1 MTDPDP
7 AYATLEVGRVI
18 LHAEAFEDSDAIS
31 KSYVT
36 NVKSDLDSQLVDVQA
51 NISSA
56 RAEAQGLVSA
66 ESGRALAIEQQLA
79 GDIFNEA
86 NRAQLAEQ
94 ALDVRLVGEH
104 DRAQAAEASLETKL
118 ETESARAMAS
128 EASLETK
135 LETESARAMAS
146 EASLETKLE
155 TESARAMA
163 SEASLE
169 TKIEQESNRAQD
181 VESGKANL
189 SGADFS
195 GPVKLF
201 DYLNFSENWRVK
213 ASVDGARIVFQHKKA
228 DGVWRTAVPFIC
240 SV

>member
-7 AYATLEVGRVI
+7 AYATLEVSRVI
-18 LHAEAFEDSDAIS
+18 LHSEAFEDDDAIS

-36 NVKSDLDSQLVDVQA
+36 NVKSDLDSQLVDVQV

-56 RAEAQGLVSA
+56 RAEAQALVSA
-66 ESGRALAIEQQLA
+66 ESGRALSVEQQLA
-79 GDIFNEA
+79 GDISAESTRA
-86 NRAQLAEQ
+86 NLAEQ
-94 ALDVRLVGEH
+94 ALDVRIVGEQ
-104 DRAQAAEASLETKL
+104 DRAQ
-118 ETESARAMAS
+118 AS

-146 EASLETKLE
+146 EGSLETKLE

-163 SEASLE
+163 AEGSLE
-169 TKIEQESNRAQD
+169 TKVEQETARAQD

-195 GPVKLF
+195 GPVKLY

>member
-7 AYATLEVGRVI
+7 EYATLEVGRVI
-18 LHAEAFEDSDAIS
+18 LHADAFEDSDAIS

-36 NVKSDLDSQLVDVQA
+36 NVKSGLDSQLNDLQV

-56 RAEAQGLVSA
+56 RAEAQALVSS
-66 ESGRALAIEQQLA
+66 ENGRAVSVEQQLA
-79 GDIFNEA
+79 GEISNEV

-94 ALDVRLVGEH
+94 ALDVRIVGEQ
-104 DRAQAAEASLETKL
+104 DRAQASESSLETKL

-135 LETESARAMAS
+135 LETESARAVAS

-155 TESARAMA
+155 TENARAMA

-169 TKIEQESNRAQD
+169 TKIEQETNRAQD

-195 GPVKLF
+195 GAVKLF
-201 DYLNFSENWRVK
+201 DYLHFSDNWRVK

>member
-7 AYATLEVGRVI
+7 EYATLEVGRVI

-36 NVKSDLDSQLVDVQA
+36 NVKSGLDSQLVDVQA

-66 ESGRALAIEQQLA
+66 ESGRALSVEQQLA
-79 GDIFNEA
+79 GDISAESTRA
-86 NRAQLAEQ
+86 NLAEQ
-94 ALDVRLVGEH
+94 ALDVRIVGEQ

-128 EASLETK
+128 EGSLETK

-146 EASLETKLE
+146 EASLETKV
-155 TESARAMA
+155 
-163 SEASLE
+163 
-169 TKIEQESNRAQD
+169 EQETARAQD

-195 GPVKLF
+195 GAVKLF
-201 DYLNFSENWRVK
+201 DYLHFSDNWRVK